1 MNTQSPKHLITELGV
16 LKSISI
22 GKRLSPDKV
31 RDYKSKIKKI
41 TSTKKDADTLLRQ
54 VLTKDAQKK
63 IDTSEVPGML
73 TDKPSQKRQTT
84 EKRLIDLTYFA
95 SIISKKVTEK
105 NMGKFDRCY
114 LINVLVN
121 MLGLSEEDFDIF
133 HQTFNKFKNGEIES
147 PEDGDDLSDQI

>member
-1 MNTQSPKHLITELGV
+1 MNTSPKHLITELGV
-16 LKSISI
+16 LKSLSI

-41 TSTKKDADTLLRQ
+41 TKTKEEAESLLNKVILKDAEKTM
-54 VLTKDAQKK
+54 
-63 IDTSEVPGML
+63 DTSEVPGMVIE
-73 TDKPSQKRQTT
+73 KPSQKRQNT

-105 NMGKFDRCY
+105 KLGKFDRCY

-121 MLGLSEEDFDIF
+121 MLGLSEEDFDVF
-133 HQTFNKFKNGEIES
+133 HRTFNKFKNGEIES
-147 PEDGDDLSDQI
+147 PEDDDLSDQI